1 MNGEG
6 FPEGAD
12 GVHIS
17 THPPPES
24 PVLVFS
30 SLMSLALAAG
40 DASELTVSINKR
52 KAKIRSVLS
61 YSHGEQARTVVLS
74 SESLTCEELED
85 RPAQRETRLRIV
97 VAPVLATDGTST
109 WTTTELIHLPRN
121 MRPSGS
127 TAEPTATAGGVALE
141 LDIQHDEPAD
151 AFLELPAMRY
161 ALSGSVVAEDCG
173 AQPIAP
179 DATPRPQDGLSL
191 TIAGQ
196 DIPIQAA
203 TLFSDRLIL
212 SSQPHGCHAI
222 TSDADFSLD
231 VRLKDDAADMVL
243 FSGARLPIQYTVGI
257 GPSWGNALEAHIDG
271 EQVTLE
277 GALDMMGYPVT
288 LSGTVSAQ
296 RCP

>member
-1 MNGEG
+1 M
-6 FPEGAD
+6 
-12 GVHIS
+12 
-17 THPPPES
+17 
-24 PVLVFS
+24 LVFS

-40 DASELTVSINKR
+40 DASDLSVSINKR

-61 YSHGEQARTVVLS
+61 YTHGEQARTVVLS
-74 SESLTCEELED
+74 SEELTCEGLEA
-85 RPAQRETRLRIV
+85 RPGQRETRLRIV
-97 VAPVLATDGTST
+97 VAPVLSADGTST

-127 TAEPTATAGGVALE
+127 TEAPAATSDGVTLQ
-141 LDIQHDEPAD
+141 LDLQHDEPAD

-161 ALSGSVVAEDCG
+161 VLSGSVLAEDCG

-179 DATPRPQDGLSL
+179 EATPRPQAALAL

-196 DIPIQAA
+196 DIPVQAA
-203 TLFSDRLIL
+203 TLSSDRLIL
-212 SSQPHGCHAI
+212 SSQPHGCRAI

-231 VRLKDDAADMVL
+231 VRLKDDTADMVL
-243 FSGARLPIQYTVGI
+243 VSGARLPIQYTVGI
-257 GPSWGNALEAHIDG
+257 GPSWGNTLEARIDG
-271 EQVTLE
+271 AQVALE

-288 LSGTVSAQ
+288 LSGTVDAQ